1 MEDNQ
6 IPPKN
11 EWPSLT
17 INQLHEV
24 KNALLNK
31 YWAMHQIN
39 ASFANSYLGFV
50 SHVEAI
56 IQYKEHEAQT
66 ATEY

>member
-11 EWPSLT
+11 EWPNLSVS
-17 INQLHEV
+17 QLHDV

-31 YWAMHQIN
+31 YWAMRGIN

-50 SHVEAI
+50 NHVDAI
-56 IQYKEHEAQT
+56 IAYKENEAQT
-66 ATEY
+66 AEHD